1 MLGRQGEE
9 ETGNEREKEVEGG
22 QFYMNTN
29 HVRFT
34 VNPDAEA
41 RNARPIHTGGGLG
54 PALLRAWFQVWKM
67 KLL

>member
-1 MLGRQGEE
+1 M
-9 ETGNEREKEVEGG
+9 REKRKWRGG

>member
-1 MLGRQGEE
+1 
-9 ETGNEREKEVEGG
+9 
-22 QFYMNTN
+22 MNTS